1 MTVHPELASEQ
12 AYITFAYDCLERMR
26 GAARQLQYIVE
37 TGPGG
42 THQARFERD
51 VAEDQALIRLT
62 RLQLGAESLIF
73 GRIDRLATD
82 GSTTEQQTEPT
93 EPERFYIGRLPVSD
107 AEQNPIVIDWRAP
120 VAEAF
125 YRATG
130 RNPLGLERRRHFA
143 TEAENLLSI
152 DDEVFTVERLTRDGG
167 QGLVGSGAL
176 LAALGKARTG
186 HMRDIVA
193 TIQSEQ
199 DEIIRAE
206 LPGVLV
212 VQGGPGTGKTAVA
225 LHRASYLLY
234 THRFPLERQGVLV
247 VGPNRHFIRY
257 ISRVLPAL
265 GENGVD
271 LAGIE
276 DLFPDVT
283 VTARDRNAVATV
295 KGDLRMG
302 KFIRRAVSTRQ
313 RHIRDGLT
321 VGFGSSELPI
331 SAAEL
336 AEMVAVVKRAHRVHN
351 ASRKHLQSLLVDRL
365 YVRYKANMARLGR
378 TEEGDGVL
386 AFADFSHQLKR
397 HETVKAALDRMWP
410 LLTPQM
416 LVHDLFGA
424 TPLLRSA
431 GRDLLTE
438 TEQDLLFRARSS
450 SLDDIGWTSLDIPL
464 LDEAWQLLGPLPKSA
479 QTTTA
484 AHGLPTPPTHVNGEV
499 VAPAEEGIR
508 TYGHIIIDEAQDL
521 SPMQLRMVARRSLSG
536 SMTVVGDIGQA
547 TGMWAPTDWDQVL
560 AYLPQKRPGRSVEL
574 TVGYRTPAEIMALA
588 KQVLA
593 VAAPELTVPTSVR
606 STGEAPVFH
615 AVGAGVGIGDAVV
628 EAVRNLRVTLGAG
641 TIGVLSPDK
650 PFDEVETALK
660 AGVAEMDPSALLADG
675 VTLLP
680 VRSAKGL
687 EFDGVI
693 VIEPA
698 EIVNE
703 SAQGLRALYV
713 SLTRATRSLTVVHAE
728 PLPDCVQPVDYASDP
743 AFASMFAEP
752 ELGTSLEESSVEAV
766 EAVDAADPVDP
777 VDPVEILDP
786 APVDS
791 VSSNGERHIPAA
803 ASPLVAPVNRQ
814 AVTEQVADSSVAFSA
829 GVDSEIV
836 DHDGN
841 GHFDGQLDGTPSESV
856 DSVQVQPE
864 IPSADEPSQGSFSF

>member
-82 GSTTEQQTEPT
+82 GSTTEQHTEPT

-107 AEQNPIVIDWRAP
+107 SEQNPVVIDWRAP

-265 GENGVD
+265 GETGVD

-295 KGDLRMG
+295 KGDLRMS

-313 RHIRDGLT
+313 RHIRDGLV
-321 VGFGSSELPI
+321 VGFGSSELPV

-365 YVRYKANMARLGR
+365 YARYKANMARLGR

-386 AFADFSHQLKR
+386 AFADFSHQIKR
-397 HETVKAALDRMWP
+397 HETVKVALDRMWP

-424 TPLLRSA
+424 KPLLRSA

-438 TEQDLLFRARSS
+438 AEQDLLFRARST

-484 AHGLPTPPTHVNGEV
+484 AHGLPTPPTHVNGE

-606 STGEAPVFH
+606 STGEAPVFQS
-615 AVGAGVGIGDAVV
+615 VPAGVSLGDAVV
-628 EAVRNLRVTLGAG
+628 QAVRNLRVTLGAG

-713 SLTRATRSLTVVHAE
+713 SLTRATRSLTIVHAQ
-728 PLPDCVQPVDYASDP
+728 PLPDCVKPVDHASDP
-743 AFASMFAEP
+743 AFAISSPVTESAE
-752 ELGTSLEESSVEAV
+752 VVVANDQV
-766 EAVDAADPVDP
+766 AF
-777 VDPVEILDP
+777 
-786 APVDS
+786 
-791 VSSNGERHIPAA
+791 A
-803 ASPLVAPVNRQ
+803 ASASLP
-814 AVTEQVADSSVAFSA
+814 EWSA
-829 GVDSEIV
+829 NGVVHSENNHRNV
-836 DHDGN
+836 
-841 GHFDGQLDGTPSESV
+841 
-856 DSVQVQPE
+856 
-864 IPSADEPSQGSFSF
+864 PSADEPSQGSFPF

>member
-82 GSTTEQQTEPT
+82 GSTTEQHTEPT

-283 VTARDRNAVATV
+283 VTARDRNEVATV

-321 VGFGSSELPI
+321 VGFGSSELPV

-365 YVRYKANMARLGR
+365 YARYKANMARLGR

-386 AFADFSHQLKR
+386 AFADFSHQIKR

-438 TEQDLLFRARSS
+438 TEQDLLFRSRSA

-484 AHGLPTPPTHVNGEV
+484 AHGLPTPPTHVNGEPV
-499 VAPAEEGIR
+499 PAEEGIR

-560 AYLPQKRPGRSVEL
+560 AYLPQKREARSVEL

-593 VAAPELTVPTSVR
+593 IAAPELTVPTSVR

-615 AVGAGVGIGDAVV
+615 SVPAGVSLGDAVV

-650 PFDEVETALK
+650 PFSEVEAALK

-713 SLTRATRSLTVVHAE
+713 SLTRATRSLTIVHAE
-728 PLPDCVQPVDYASDP
+728 TLPDCVQPVDYAADP
-743 AFASMFAEP
+743 AFASMFADSVDDPADMAEP
-752 ELGTSLEESSVEAV
+752 DEAELADVAELAELAEGVAVTDASVVEPGSLRSVSCNSEVVTEVGSSVLATAQAE
-766 EAVDAADPVDP
+766 
-777 VDPVEILDP
+777 
-786 APVDS
+786 
-791 VSSNGERHIPAA
+791 A
-803 ASPLVAPVNRQ
+803 ASSG
-814 AVTEQVADSSVAFSA
+814 SSSA
-829 GVDSEIV
+829 EPTTA
-836 DHDGN
+836 N
-841 GHFDGQLDGTPSESV
+841 YAQT
-856 DSVQVQPE
+856 
-864 IPSADEPSQGSFSF
+864 PSADEPSQGSFTF

>member
-82 GSTTEQQTEPT
+82 GSTTEQHTEPT

-143 TEAENLLSI
+143 TEAESLLSI

-265 GENGVD
+265 GETGVD

-321 VGFGSSELPI
+321 VGFGSSELPV

-365 YVRYKANMARLGR
+365 YTRYKANMARLGR

-386 AFADFSHQLKR
+386 AFADFSHQIKR

-438 TEQDLLFRARSS
+438 AEQDLLFRARSA

-484 AHGLPTPPTHVNGEV
+484 AHGLPTPPTHVNGEPV
-499 VAPAEEGIR
+499 PAEEGIR

-615 AVGAGVGIGDAVV
+615 SVGAGVAIGDAVV

-650 PFDEVETALK
+650 PFAEVEAALK

-713 SLTRATRSLTVVHAE
+713 SLTRATRSLTIVHAE
-728 PLPDCVQPVDYASDP
+728 PLPNCVQPVDYASDP
-743 AFASMFAEP
+743 AFASMFADSSKSADESVTSVDPGDSAALNGEP
-752 ELGTSLEESSVEAV
+752 DRPAVAKPEA
-766 EAVDAADPVDP
+766 AVNAGAVTQPGADPSVANSPQVDSRIAGHEGNGHSDQQP
-777 VDPVEILDP
+777 DATTPI
-786 APVDS
+786 PVDS
-791 VSSNGERHIPAA
+791 VH
-803 ASPLVAPVNRQ
+803 
-814 AVTEQVADSSVAFSA
+814 
-829 GVDSEIV
+829 
-836 DHDGN
+836 
-841 GHFDGQLDGTPSESV
+841 
-856 DSVQVQPE
+856 VQPE
-864 IPSADEPSQGSFSF
+864 TSSADEPSQGSFTF